1 MGLEDGKVYKIHD
14 PSTTATTQPTSM
26 QPASCVGEEPMDI
39 LRCAP
44 MSLLQ
49 LYIPAEAAQATVAEL
64 GSLGLVQFR
73 DVKEWKMAC
82 FLISCVVEW
91 RFTTPSEDIYA
102 WSR

>member
-14 PSTTATTQPTSM
+14 PSTTATTQPTSI
-26 QPASCVGEEPMDI
+26 QQAGEEPMDI

-73 DVKEWKMAC
+73 DVKEGKHDLF
-82 FLISCVVEW
+82 FLILV
-91 RFTTPSEDIYA
+91 
-102 WSR
+102 

>member
-1 MGLEDGKVYKIHD
+1 MGLLDTGNPQNKYQDH
-14 PSTTATTQPTSM
+14 PATLTVPAATS
-26 QPASCVGEEPMDI
+26 GDEPMDI

-73 DVKEWKMAC
+73 DVRE
-82 FLISCVVEW
+82 IV
-91 RFTTPSEDIYA
+91 
-102 WSR
+102 

>member
-1 MGLEDGKVYKIHD
+1 MGLEDGKVHKIHD
-14 PSTTATTQPTSM
+14 PNTATLPTTAS
-26 QPASCVGEEPMDI
+26 SEEPMDI

-73 DVKEWKMAC
+73 DVREYYCCLKS
-82 FLISCVVEW
+82 FIILL
-91 RFTTPSEDIYA
+91 
-102 WSR
+102 

>member
-1 MGLEDGKVYKIHD
+1 MGLEDGKVQKIND
-14 PSTTATTQPTSM
+14 PMPTTI
-26 QPASCVGEEPMDI
+26 QPASPTSEEPMNI

-73 DVKEWKMAC
+73 DV
-82 FLISCVVEW
+82 L
-91 RFTTPSEDIYA
+91 
-102 WSR
+102 

>member
-14 PSTTATTQPTSM
+14 PSATTMPPSTSIQPS
-26 QPASCVGEEPMDI
+26 SSVGEEPMDI

-73 DVKEWKMAC
+73 DVKKGRKMDC
-82 FLISCVVEW
+82 FC
-91 RFTTPSEDIYA
+91 
-102 WSR
+102 